1 MTSLTRIAE
10 HVLAENGA
18 QLVVLLVGLVVD
30 DVLAALDHQVRIRLA
45 VGVRRVQIVALY
57 ERGTFFFAIQ
67 NVHRKIDVGHIT

>member
-10 HVLAENGA
+10 HVLAEDGA

-45 VGVRRVQIVALY
+45 VGVSRVQIVALY
-57 ERGTFFFAIQ
+57 ERGTK
-67 NVHRKIDVGHIT
+67 RPP

>member
-1 MTSLTRIAE
+1 MILATDYMTSLTLIEE
-10 HVLAENGA
+10 HVLAEDGA

-57 ERGTFFFAIQ
+57 ERGM
-67 NVHRKIDVGHIT
+67 